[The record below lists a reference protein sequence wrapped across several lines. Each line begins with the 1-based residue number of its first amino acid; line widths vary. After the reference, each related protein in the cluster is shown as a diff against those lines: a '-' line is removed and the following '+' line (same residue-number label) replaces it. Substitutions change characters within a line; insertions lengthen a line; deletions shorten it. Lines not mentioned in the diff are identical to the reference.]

1 MKCGIIGL
9 PNVGK
14 STLFNALCENEQALA
29 ANYPFATIDPNS
41 SLVRVPDDR
50 IQKLS
55 KICNP
60 QKIIPAAFEIVDV
73 AGLVKGASKGEGLG
87 NAFLSHIRSVNAL
100 FHIVRCFEDDDIQH
114 VENRIDPLEDI
125 KIINAELALSDL
137 EILEKNYQKLKKTQ
151 KTEDDKKKISVIE
164 KAIELIS
171 KEQRLLNN
179 LDKDE
184 IEYLSIFQLISI
196 KPVVY
201 VCNVDENSS
210 VNGNSHTKSIEE
222 YSKLNNSETL
232 LVSAKIESEISQISD
247 NEEKKMFLDSMGL
260 KETGL
265 KRVIKKGYALLN
277 YINFFTA
284 GEKELRAWTISK
296 GTLAPSAAGEIHTDM
311 EKGFIRAETIS
322 YEDYI
327 EYNGE
332 SGAKEKGK
340 LRLEGKEYEVND
352 GDVMHF
358 LFNV

>member
-1 MKCGIIGL
+1 M
-9 PNVGK
+9 
-14 STLFNALCENEQALA
+14 
-29 ANYPFATIDPNS
+29 
-41 SLVRVPDDR
+41 
-50 IQKLS
+50 
-55 KICNP
+55 
-60 QKIIPAAFEIVDV
+60 
-73 AGLVKGASKGEGLG
+73 
-87 NAFLSHIRSVNAL
+87 
-100 FHIVRCFEDDDIQH
+100 
-114 VENRIDPLEDI
+114 
-125 KIINAELALSDL
+125 
-137 EILEKNYQKLKKTQ
+137 
-151 KTEDDKKKISVIE
+151 
-164 KAIELIS
+164 
-171 KEQRLLNN
+171 
-179 LDKDE
+179 
-184 IEYLSIFQLISI
+184 
-196 KPVVY
+196 
-201 VCNVDENSS
+201 
-210 VNGNSHTKSIEE
+210 
-222 YSKLNNSETL
+222 NNSETL

-247 NEEKKMFLDSMGL
+247 NEEKKMFLDSMGF